1 MIRVNVRGNSVVSG
15 VTARQYALALVA
27 VRYARYVAVR
37 FSPKHH
43 ESSTHTHTFQSTI
56 SIVHPKS
63 TSLETTT
70 QRIETHVLD
79 DSTSSCTVLLER
91 KLLHIYESNLW
102 YSLRQDTCQCD
113 TSSQSDTV
121 QIFRLSSSCSNSRW
135 CRVASQAKILRSRF
149 IKTLL
154 SKQEEYTNRSEES
167 SSESR
172 VTTIV
177 MYL

>member
-1 MIRVNVRGNSVVSG
+1 MIRVNVRGNGVVSG

-102 YSLRQDTCQCD
+102 YSLRQDACQCD

-135 CRVASQAKILRSRF
+135 SRVASQAKILGSRS
-149 IKTLL
+149 IKPL
-154 SKQEEYTNRSEES
+154 SKHQDTNRS
-167 SSESR
+167 
-172 VTTIV
+172 
-177 MYL
+177 